1 MRNNSDVIC
10 HCEGVTYERIVDAI
24 NKGCDTL
31 EKLGNHLNVGIAC
44 GYCIEDL
51 EEILEELITGQ
62 SSV

>member
-10 HCEGVTYERIVDAI
+10 HCEGVTYKEIEDAI
-24 NKGCDTL
+24 KNGYDTL
-31 EKLGNHLNVGIAC
+31 EKLGDHLNVGIAC

-62 SSV
+62 SSA